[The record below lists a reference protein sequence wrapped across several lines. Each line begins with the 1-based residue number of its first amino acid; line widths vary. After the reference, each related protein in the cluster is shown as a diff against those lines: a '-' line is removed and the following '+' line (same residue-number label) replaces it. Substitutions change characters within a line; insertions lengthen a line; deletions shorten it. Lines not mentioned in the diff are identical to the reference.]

1 MARSA
6 GFEPATLCLEAG
18 FQALLP
24 LTNMHYYLRYSMV
37 FKNFQKT
44 KIVTSMITFEFF
56 CYLFATL
63 S

>member
-18 FQALLP
+18 LQALL
-24 LTNMHYYLRYSMV
+24 LITNQYYYLRHSMV
-37 FKNFQKT
+37 FKYFYVF
-44 KIVTSMITFEFF
+44 KILIIMITFEIF

-63 S
+63 

>member
-37 FKNFQKT
+37 LMMSLDLRK
-44 KIVTSMITFEFF
+44 KIDP
-56 CYLFATL
+56 
-63 S
+63 

>member
-18 FQALLP
+18 LHTLL
-24 LTNMHYYLRYSMV
+24 LITNQYYYLRHSMV
-37 FKNFQKT
+37 SKNLYIFKILIN
-44 KIVTSMITFEFF
+44 MIKFEIF

-63 S
+63 

>member
-18 FQALLP
+18 LHTLL
-24 LTNMHYYLRYSMV
+24 LITNQYYYLRHSMV
-37 FKNFQKT
+37 FKYLYVFR
-44 KIVTSMITFEFF
+44 ILIIMITFEIF

-63 S
+63 